1 MKSITVISLRDLL
14 ADMDPIFPFLFC
26 HCLVPRE
33 KFTEMQMENLG
44 KKKIQ
49 HIYSCNETWSFEIC
63 LHIVL
68 ISNVK

>member
-33 KFTEMQMENLG
+33 KFTEMQMENFG
-44 KKKIQ
+44 KKNTTYLQ
-49 HIYSCNETWSFEIC
+49 
-63 LHIVL
+63 L
-68 ISNVK
+68 